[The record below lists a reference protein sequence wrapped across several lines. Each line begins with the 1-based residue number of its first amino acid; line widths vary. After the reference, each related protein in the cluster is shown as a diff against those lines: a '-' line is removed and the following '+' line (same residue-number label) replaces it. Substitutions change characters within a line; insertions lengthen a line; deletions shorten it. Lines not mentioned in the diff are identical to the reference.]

1 MAWESSF
8 FDSFCSLRQ
17 SGFNYYCV
25 RCELLNS
32 FNILSECIDEN
43 HQPPQCDQCINQEH
57 AFPTCS
63 ECQDIRRA
71 FPGCS
76 TCNNALHRFPSCTEC
91 NDSKHAY
98 PECSECLNNLET
110 FPDCSECQDN
120 RHAFPGCS
128 TCNNALHRFPSCTE
142 CNDSKHA
149 HPECSE
155 CLNNLETFPDCESCQ
170 RVTTRDECETLS
182 EQLGLIRTHSYKGNW
197 THYPPNCFFIDWG
210 HKQALY
216 FNEYQEGNNLPCT
229 ADKICVCKN
238 GLLPSGKIHYKW
250 QRFKDQETPLKIF
263 QNLQDHIC
271 ASKKNPKKTIFSL
284 KQGHQGVWW

>member
-43 HQPPQCDQCINQEH
+43 HQPPHCDQCISQEH
-57 AFPTCS
+57 A
-63 ECQDIRRA
+63 
-71 FPGCS
+71 
-76 TCNNALHRFPSCTEC
+76 PS
-91 NDSKHAY
+91 
-98 PECSECLNNLET
+98 
-110 FPDCSECQDN
+110 
-120 RHAFPGCS
+120 
-128 TCNNALHRFPSCTE
+128 
-142 CNDSKHA
+142 
-149 HPECSE
+149 
-155 CLNNLETFPDCESCQ
+155 ESCQ

-182 EQLGLIRTHSYKGNW
+182 EQLGLIRTHSYKSTW

>member
-1 MAWESSF
+1 MPEKYESEARYWALHHHSVIF
-8 FDSFCSLRQ
+8 HGPS
-17 SGFNYYCV
+17 
-25 RCELLNS
+25 
-32 FNILSECIDEN
+32 
-43 HQPPQCDQCINQEH
+43 
-57 AFPTCS
+57 
-63 ECQDIRRA
+63 RRRSIG
-71 FPGCS
+71 PLPSCS
-76 TCNNALHRFPSCTEC
+76 TILLSDTNPLYTGTS
-91 NDSKHAY
+91 
-98 PECSECLNNLET
+98 
-110 FPDCSECQDN
+110 
-120 RHAFPGCS
+120 
-128 TCNNALHRFPSCTE
+128 
-142 CNDSKHA
+142 
-149 HPECSE
+149 
-155 CLNNLETFPDCESCQ
+155 ESCQ

-271 ASKKNPKKTIFSL
+271 ASKKIPKKLFLGWNRGTRVSDDNFGKMTI
-284 KQGHQGVWW
+284 